1 MAKMLR
7 ENQPSIS
14 VRTQRRVHE
23 RKGLSAKSLS
33 ALCLPFCGTETLNP
47 ERAPR
52 EL

>member
-1 MAKMLR
+1 MAKKVKPTLHI
-7 ENQPSIS
+7 NTNSQ
-14 VRTQRRVHE
+14 RVHE

-52 EL
+52 ELGN